1 LVSDLCPVAGQDRRR
16 VCPAG
21 DRFTTE
27 RLDLSPSGIT
37 WFGARVGM
45 EGVLGFI
52 VLVAAVLLLVGRER
66 RAINIAYVALLFSI
80 TVVNLLLFYFD
91 QFSTIINATV
101 QFASCGV
108 L

>member
-1 LVSDLCPVAGQDRRR
+1 
-16 VCPAG
+16 
-21 DRFTTE
+21 
-27 RLDLSPSGIT
+27 
-37 WFGARVGM
+37 M

-101 QFASCGV
+101 QFALLLAILRYRARFLKDV
-108 L
+108 